1 MLGIGFYVHSSISL
15 FKPTLLLTVNK
26 TYYNVNNNIVQKDNI
41 THLLQI
47 PMVSALIT
55 RYAMI

>member
-1 MLGIGFYVHSSISL
+1 MYSSSISL
-15 FKPTLLLTVNK
+15 FKATLLLTVNK
-26 TYYNVNNNIVQKDNI
+26 TYYNVNNNIVQNDNI